1 MTEAAVYSPI
11 AVWVADTFYW
21 VFIAVLVV
29 NLTQRRHQSKAE
41 KKRFATLY
49 LGLAVF
55 VFFILAQLIVRF
67 GGSDWMLIPS
77 VLLIVATVYVLRE
90 HTFPFRLYSPVDG
103 RRLTFQEILYDD
115 NHGDAPSETSDDA
128 EDDGGE

>member
-1 MTEAAVYSPI
+1 MTEAAAYPPI
-11 AVWVADTFYW
+11 AAWVADTFYW

-55 VFFILAQLIVRF
+55 VFFILAQMIVRF
-67 GGSDWMLIPS
+67 GGADWMLVPAA
-77 VLLIVATVYVLRE
+77 VLVLATVYALRE

-115 NHGDAPSETSDDA
+115 NHGDAPPDTV
-128 EDDGGE
+128 EDTEDE